1 MTTTEL
7 PLTDAD
13 KRFVLGPPRGF
24 TPTSESIADT
34 DVTPFGLTLRTAPT
48 RGNVALIRSA
58 DGTAVMGKTQS
69 VTEVT
74 SDGNGED
81 EDVAFDVTDD

>member
-7 PLTDAD
+7 PITDAD
-13 KRFVLGPPRGF
+13 KRFVLGPARGF
-24 TPTSESIADT
+24 TPTAESISDT
-34 DVTPFGLTLRTAPT
+34 AMTPFGLTLRTAPNRVDT
-48 RGNVALIRSA
+48 RRANNA
-58 DGTAVMGKTQS
+58 TQK

-74 SDGNGED
+74 SDGSGTD

>member
-1 MTTTEL
+1 MPTAEM
-7 PLTDAD
+7 PITDAD

-34 DVTPFGLTLRTAPT
+34 AATPFGLTLRTAPN
-48 RGNVALIRSA
+48 RGDLRAGN
-58 DGTAVMGKTQS
+58 KNPTQA

-74 SDGNGED
+74 SDGSGED

>member
-1 MTTTEL
+1 MTTAEM
-7 PLTDAD
+7 PITDAD

-24 TPTSESIADT
+24 TPTSESITDT
-34 DVTPFGLTLRTAPT
+34 DVTPFGLTLRTALN
-48 RGNVALIRSA
+48 RGDLRA
-58 DGTAVMGKTQS
+58 GKKNAPQA

>member
-1 MTTTEL
+1 MTAAEL

-13 KRFVLGPPRGF
+13 KRFVLGPARGF

-34 DVTPFGLTLRTAPT
+34 SATPFGLTPRTAPN
-48 RGNVALIRSA
+48 RVDIRSA
-58 DGTAVMGKTQS
+58 KRDPTQA

-74 SDGNGED
+74 SDGKDED

>member
-1 MTTTEL
+1 MTTAEM
-7 PLTDAD
+7 PITDAD

-34 DVTPFGLTLRTAPT
+34 DVTPFGLTLRTVPN
-48 RGNVALIRSA
+48 RVDIRSA
-58 DGTAVMGKTQS
+58 KKDATQA

-74 SDGNGED
+74 SDGSGED

>member
-7 PLTDAD
+7 PFTDVD

-24 TPTSESIADT
+24 TPTSEFIADT
-34 DVTPFGLTLRTAPT
+34 DVTPFGLTLRTAPN
-48 RGNVALIRSA
+48 RVDIRS
-58 DGTAVMGKTQS
+58 GKKDSTQA

-74 SDGNGED
+74 SDSKGED
-81 EDVAFDVTDD
+81 EDVVFDVTDD

>member
-1 MTTTEL
+1 MTTAEM
-7 PLTDAD
+7 PITDAD
-13 KRFVLGPPRGF
+13 KRFVLGPARGF
-24 TPTSESIADT
+24 TPTSESITDT
-34 DVTPFGLTLRTAPT
+34 DVTPFGLTLRTAPN
-48 RGNVALIRSA
+48 RVDIRS
-58 DGTAVMGKTQS
+58 GKKNATQA

>member
-1 MTTTEL
+1 MTTVEL

-13 KRFVLGPPRGF
+13 KRFVLGPPLGW
-24 TPTSESIADT
+24 TPTAEPISDT
-34 DVTPFGLTLRTAPT
+34 AVTPFGLTLRTAPNRIST
-48 RGNVALIRSA
+48 PNAKK
-58 DGTAVMGKTQS
+58 DPTQA

-74 SDGNGED
+74 SDGSGED